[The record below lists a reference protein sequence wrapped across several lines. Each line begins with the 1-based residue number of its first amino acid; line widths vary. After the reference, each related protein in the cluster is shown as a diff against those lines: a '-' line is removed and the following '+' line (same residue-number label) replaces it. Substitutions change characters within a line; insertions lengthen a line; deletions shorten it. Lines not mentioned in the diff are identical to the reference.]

1 MRKHNEDFFALTSF
15 RMSNPSIHPSI
26 QVCTSSD
33 VMFSLSARFLAS
45 TFDQKHQQQLQQQ
58 QIKLAITTKTKS
70 VATAQK
76 IQCFMAKKKAH
87 THAHCALPSEQAS
100 SSMTGQTDRRYLVSR
115 NHYKIS
121 CLHLVSTI
129 SCQPQPQ
136 LFEYVLKSI
145 AVVVVAIAAAGLA

>member
-1 MRKHNEDFFALTSF
+1 MKIFFALTSF

-45 TFDQKHQQQLQQQ
+45 TFDQKHQQLQHQ

-136 LFEYVLKSI
+136 LFEYVLKSV
-145 AVVVVAIAAAGLA
+145 AVVVATAAAGLA

>member
-1 MRKHNEDFFALTSF
+1 MRKHNEDFFRFDLFQDVQSV
-15 RMSNPSIHPSI
+15 HPSI

-45 TFDQKHQQQLQQQ
+45 TQQ

-145 AVVVVAIAAAGLA
+145 AVVVAAAAAGLA

>member
-1 MRKHNEDFFALTSF
+1 MRKHNEDFFRFDLFQDVQSVH
-15 RMSNPSIHPSI
+15 PSIYPSI

-45 TFDQKHQQQLQQQ
+45 TFDQKHQQQQQ
-58 QIKLAITTKTKS
+58 QIKLAITTKTKT

-145 AVVVVAIAAAGLA
+145 AVVVAIAAAGLA